1 MINRKKHIFFLILIA
16 LLVQSCA
23 MFSKKRFRKNSEY
36 LTENNI
42 KKLSG
47 NYTFHPVKR
56 ISNSGSKKPNDEIPD
71 SLVYNNAYDFMLNMD
86 YKSSK
91 KFDSIRN
98 SKNDYTLNLELENSN
113 RLRIKILENTKVLKD
128 TFLSGKYKKGMF
140 YLDNK
145 YLKCHGVPYLF
156 GGCSNNKRR
165 IGITKNGNLLINEAV
180 SNDGAFLIIFAAGY
194 SYNSTYE
201 YKRK

>member
-1 MINRKKHIFFLILIA
+1 MTNRKKHIFLLLAIA
-16 LLVQSCA
+16 LSVQSCA
-23 MFSKKRFRKNSEY
+23 MFSKKRFRKESDY

-42 KKLSG
+42 GKLEG
-47 NYTFHPVKR
+47 NYSFHPVKR
-56 ISNSGSKKPNDEIPD
+56 IFNSGKKSQNDTIPD
-71 SLVYNNAYDFMLNMD
+71 SLVKNNAYDFMLHTD
-86 YKSSK
+86 YKSIK

-98 SKNDYTLNLELENSN
+98 SENDYVLNLELENLN
-113 RLRIKILENTKVLKD
+113 RLRIKILENTTVIKD

-165 IGITKNGNLLINEAV
+165 IGLTKNGNLLINEAV
-180 SNDGAFLIIFAAGY
+180 SNDGAFLIIIGAGY
-194 SYNSTYE
+194 SYNVTYE
-201 YKRK
+201 YQRK

>member
-1 MINRKKHIFFLILIA
+1 MS
-16 LLVQSCA
+16 VQSCA
-23 MFSKKRFRKNSEY
+23 MFSKKGFRKDSEY

-42 KKLSG
+42 GKLNG
-47 NYTFHPVKR
+47 NYTFNPIKK
-56 ISNSGSKKPNDEIPD
+56 ISKSESKKSNYEIPD
-71 SLVYNNAYDFMLNMD
+71 SLLYVNAYDYMLNTNFRLSL
-86 YKSSK
+86 KN
-91 KFDSIRN
+91 DSIRN
-98 SKNDYTLNLELENSN
+98 SKNDYTLNLELENLN
-113 RLRIKILENTKVLKD
+113 RLRIKILENTTVIKD

-165 IGITKNGNLLINEAV
+165 IGLTKNGNLLINEAV
-180 SNDGAFLIIFAAGY
+180 SNDGAFLIVFAAGY

>member
-1 MINRKKHIFFLILIA
+1 MTNRKKNIFFLIAIA
-16 LLVQSCA
+16 LSVQSCA
-23 MFSKKRFRKNSEY
+23 MFSKKRFRKDSEY

-56 ISNSGSKKPNDEIPD
+56 ISNSGSKKPNDTIPD
-71 SLVYNNAYDFMLNMD
+71 SLVKNNAYDFMLHTD

-98 SKNDYTLNLELENSN
+98 SKNDYVLNLELENPN
-113 RLRIKILENTKVLKD
+113 RLRIKILENTNVIKD
-128 TFLSGKYKKGMF
+128 TFLSGKYRKGMF

-165 IGITKNGNLLINEAV
+165 IGLTKNGNLLINEAV
-180 SNDGAFLIIFAAGY
+180 SNEGAFLIIIAAGY
-194 SYNSTYE
+194 SYNITYE